1 MSFIAGSIGAISQ
14 LIVPFGDIV
23 QVILHIIIGIAMPGM
38 PIIDMPAIIGFIII
52 GFIMPGI
59 PPIIGIGMG
68 IIGIICIA
76 VFMALSIMWDEL
88 ASSADLESKITML
101 ITQSRIRPSLRF
113 PPTSQLQRQQNGGKI
128 RYHGN
133 SSAMLASRYQ
143 SKKRPPLLSG
153 IADPP
158 DHWRTSDSQIW
169 NHSEVGRRSVTS
181 KRWAF
186 AATAIRR
193 WTPLS

>member
-1 MSFIAGSIGAISQ
+1 MSFIAGSIGTISQ

-23 QVILHIIIGIAMPGM
+23 QVILHIIIGIAMPGI

-52 GFIMPGI
+52 GFIMAGI

-76 VFMALSIMWDEL
+76 VFMALSIVWDEL
-88 ASSADLESKITML
+88 ASSADLESRITLL

-113 PPTSQLQRQQNGGKI
+113 PPTSQPQRQQNGSNV

-133 SSAMLASRYQ
+133 SSAMLARHHQ
-143 SKKRPPLLSG
+143 SKKTPPLLSC
-153 IADPP
+153 IAGAP
-158 DHWRTSDSQIW
+158 DH
-169 NHSEVGRRSVTS
+169 
-181 KRWAF
+181 
-186 AATAIRR
+186 
-193 WTPLS
+193 

>member
-14 LIVPFGDIV
+14 LMVPFGDIV

-52 GFIMPGI
+52 GFIMAGI

-76 VFMALSIMWDEL
+76 VFMALSIVWDEL
-88 ASSADLESKITML
+88 ASSAELESKITML
-101 ITQSRIRPSLRF
+101 ITQSRIRSSLRF
-113 PPTSQLQRQQNGGKI
+113 PPTSQPQRQQNSGNF

-133 SSAMLASRYQ
+133 SSAMLDNGINAEPLQ
-143 SKKRPPLLSG
+143 PPLSG
-153 IADPP
+153 TALADLQRLGVMSTGDSSKL
-158 DHWRTSDSQIW
+158 DHLR
-169 NHSEVGRRSVTS
+169 SE
-181 KRWAF
+181 
-186 AATAIRR
+186 
-193 WTPLS
+193 

>member
-1 MSFIAGSIGAISQ
+1 MNMSFIAGSIGAISQ

-59 PPIIGIGMG
+59 PPIIGIGIGMG

-76 VFMALSIMWDEL
+76 VFMALSIVWDEL
-88 ASSADLESKITML
+88 ASSADLESRITML

-113 PPTSQLQRQQNGGKI
+113 PPTSQLQRQQNGGNV

-133 SSAMLASRYQ
+133 SSAMLA
-143 SKKRPPLLSG
+143 
-153 IADPP
+153 
-158 DHWRTSDSQIW
+158 
-169 NHSEVGRRSVTS
+169 
-181 KRWAF
+181 
-186 AATAIRR
+186 
-193 WTPLS
+193 

>member
-1 MSFIAGSIGAISQ
+1 MNMSFIAGSIGAISQ

-76 VFMALSIMWDEL
+76 VFMALSIVWDEF
-88 ASSADLESKITML
+88 ASSADLESRITML
-101 ITQSRIRPSLRF
+101 ITQSRILPSLRF
-113 PPTSQLQRQQNGGKI
+113 PPTSQLQRQQNSSNFITETRLLCWRCAIKARTARLYCRASPTRLTIGG
-128 RYHGN
+128 RATPRSGLT
-133 SSAMLASRYQ
+133 AM
-143 SKKRPPLLSG
+143 
-153 IADPP
+153 
-158 DHWRTSDSQIW
+158 
-169 NHSEVGRRSVTS
+169 SV
-181 KRWAF
+181 
-186 AATAIRR
+186 AAR
-193 WTPLS
+193 